1 MLQSSRTPILF
12 DVSLRDGIQCANKND
27 YHLIRKIEVFENILR
42 IYNPDKFEIGSLAN
56 PKILPI
62 MSDTLDLFNYICR
75 EHPELKERIYVLI
88 PSINKLTQAIE
99 NNIQNFSFITS
110 VSESFQKKN
119 TNKTIQEVKEDFKNV
134 FQILCREPLQNS
146 NTKLYISCI
155 NICPIQGKIDNDFII
170 NELFEYYTDFSFD
183 ELCISDTCGELL
195 FNDFQYII
203 TESIKKG
210 IPPSKFSIHLHN
222 SFTPSHSLRE
232 SAWQLLPLSLI
243 NVECLKNMENIKQI
257 IDFSFLIGI
266 NKFDVSYLETG
277 GCSVTMDSK
286 KIKSNLNY
294 DFFVKPL
301 SI

>member
-1 MLQSSRTPILF
+1 MLKCSRTPILF

-27 YHLIRKIEVFENILR
+27 YPLSKKIEVFENILR
-42 IYNPDKFEIGSLAN
+42 IYNPDKFEIGSLTN

-62 MSDTLDLFNYICR
+62 MSDTLDLFNHICR
-75 EHPELKERIYVLI
+75 EHPELEENIYVLI
-88 PSINKLTQAIE
+88 PSINKLSQAIE
-99 NNIQNFSFITS
+99 YNIQNFSFITS

-119 TNKTIQEVKEDFKNV
+119 TNKTIQEVKKDFKNV
-134 FQILCREPLQNS
+134 FQILCREPLQNF

-170 NELFEYYTDFSFD
+170 NELLEYYTDFSFD

-195 FNDFQYII
+195 FTDFQYII

-232 SAWQLLPLSLI
+232 SAWQQLPLSLV
-243 NVECLKNMENIKQI
+243 NVECLKNIENIKQI
-257 IDFSFLIGI
+257 IEFSFSIGI

-294 DFFVKPL
+294 DFFY
-301 SI
+301 